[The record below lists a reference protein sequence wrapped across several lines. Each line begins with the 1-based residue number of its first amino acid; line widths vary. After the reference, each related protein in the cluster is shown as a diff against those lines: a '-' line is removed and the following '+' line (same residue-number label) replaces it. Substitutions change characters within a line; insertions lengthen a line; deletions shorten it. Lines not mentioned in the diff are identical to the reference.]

1 MLRDVNPSPSESRPP
16 AAGWPEPDRQ
26 LVEALR
32 AGLAAAGDRERAERM
47 RAYMKSAMPFR
58 GVPAPALKQ
67 VCRDVLPAH
76 PIEDRAS
83 WAATV
88 RTLWDD
94 AAFREE
100 RYAALALTGHRSSR
114 RWQDAGTLPLYEH
127 LAVTGAWWDYVDEI
141 AANRVGPILAG
152 DPAVVAPV
160 LLDWSAGED
169 VWLRRVA
176 ILAQLKA
183 RGATDTAL
191 LRTCLEPSLGRSE
204 FFLRKAIGWALREYA
219 RTDPTWVLAYVADR
233 EDRLAPLSRREALK
247 HLSPADANGSHPG
260 SGRRS

>member
-1 MLRDVNPSPSESRPP
+1 MNPASSKTRAQTSGR
-16 AAGWPEPDRQ
+16 PEPDRR
-26 LVEALR
+26 LVEAVR
-32 AGLAAAGDRERAERM
+32 AGLAAAGDPERAERM
-47 RAYMKSAMPFR
+47 QAYMKSAMPFR

-67 VCRDVLPAH
+67 VCREVLPEH
-76 PIEDRAS
+76 PVGDRAS

-100 RYAALALTGHRSSR
+100 RYAALALTGHRAYR
-114 RWQDAGTLPLYEH
+114 RWQDTGTLALYEH

-152 DPAVVAPV
+152 DPAAVAPV
-160 LLDWSAGED
+160 LLDWAAGED
-169 VWLRRVA
+169 IWLRRVA

-183 RGATDTAL
+183 KGTTDTAL
-191 LRTCLEPSLGRSE
+191 LRACLSPSLGQSE

-219 RTDPTWVLAYVADR
+219 RTDPTWVLAYVAEQ

-247 HLSPADANGSHPG
+247 HLPSQDVNS
-260 SGRRS
+260 SGGGAERRS

>member
-1 MLRDVNPSPSESRPP
+1 MNPRSSRTRPP
-16 AAGWPEPDRQ
+16 APGRPEPDQR
-26 LVEALR
+26 LVEAVR
-32 AGLAAAGDRERAERM
+32 AALAAAGDPERAERM

-58 GVPAPALKQ
+58 GVPAPALKRL
-67 VCRDVLPAH
+67 CREVLPAH
-76 PIEDRAS
+76 PVGDRAS
-83 WAATV
+83 WEATV

-100 RYAALALTGHRSSR
+100 RYAALALTGHRGYR
-114 RWQDAGTLPLYEH
+114 RWQDAGTLRLYEH
-127 LAVTGAWWDYVDEI
+127 LAVTGAWWDHVDEI

-152 DPAVVAPV
+152 DPAAVAPV
-160 LLDWSAGED
+160 LLGWAAGED

-183 RGATDTAL
+183 KVSTDTDL
-191 LRTCLEPSLGRSE
+191 LRACLEPSLGRPE

-219 RTDPTWVLAYVADR
+219 RTDPTWVLSYVAEQ

-247 HLSPADANGSHPG
+247 HHPPP
-260 SGRRS
+260 